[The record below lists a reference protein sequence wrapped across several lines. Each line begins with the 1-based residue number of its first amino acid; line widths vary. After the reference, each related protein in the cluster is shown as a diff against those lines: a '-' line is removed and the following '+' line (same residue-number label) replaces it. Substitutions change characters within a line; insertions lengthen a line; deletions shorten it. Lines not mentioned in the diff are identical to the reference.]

1 MLGTLHIPSRVRRV
15 KTTIA
20 GSSPG
25 LQGGGRGGVSSSLST
40 LTAPTCYSGKSLFH
54 AGIPLLQ
61 IFWQSGMTALSVL
74 QDVPPGV
81 AFPRRDSVCGGVPSG
96 VGVGGFH
103 RCSREQQA
111 ELHYLWETPL
121 SLSLPVRLQLFIR
134 TDFPQKRRL
143 SLRWVCS
150 SRREKSEASVNQKKW
165 FFTSVAF
172 VASQSLCCYVLTSLL
187 ISVFVWGGGHCQTQE
202 EEEEEEEECIK

>member
-1 MLGTLHIPSRVRRV
+1 MLEFLSCKYFDKAGWQLSPSCRTFLPVSRFLGGT
-15 KTTIA
+15 
-20 GSSPG
+20 
-25 LQGGGRGGVSSSLST
+25 
-40 LTAPTCYSGKSLFH
+40 
-54 AGIPLLQ
+54 
-61 IFWQSGMTALSVL
+61 
-74 QDVPPGV
+74 
-81 AFPRRDSVCGGVPSG
+81 VCGGVPSG